1 MRVNSFYRLDAI
13 RKIKSKPK
21 LLNFCFKIYKSK
33 FHLIMCK
40 AYKKWHSLLEKDFVS
55 KAVVVVSNDGEGLES
70 KDVVESVK
78 DSPISCKQ

>member
-1 MRVNSFYRLDAI
+1 
-13 RKIKSKPK
+13 
-21 LLNFCFKIYKSK
+21 
-33 FHLIMCK
+33 MCK